1 MDQKS
6 VAFIIERFK
15 GQLIAMGIHP
25 ERFILFGSQA
35 RGESAA
41 ASDIDLVVISKDF
54 GAKDIRERLE
64 LLGVA
69 AARILEPIEALG
81 VTPEEWERG
90 EWLFLKE
97 ATKDGIVFT
106 A

>member
-1 MDQKS
+1 MAQKA
-6 VAFIIERFK
+6 VARIIERFK
-15 GQLIAMGIHP
+15 QQLIAMGIRP

-35 RGESAA
+35 HGDGAPW
-41 ASDIDLVVISKDF
+41 SDIDLIVVSKDF
-54 GAKDIRERLE
+54 AAKDLRERLE

-69 AARILEPIEALG
+69 AARILEPIEAFG
-81 VTPEEWERG
+81 VTPEEWDRG

-97 ATKDGIVFT
+97 AAKDGVIFT

>member
-1 MDQKS
+1 MDQES
-6 VAFIIERFK
+6 VAHIIERFK
-15 GQLIAMGIHP
+15 EQLIMMGIRP
-25 ERFILFGSQA
+25 ERFILFGSHA
-35 RGESAA
+35 HGKGAA
-41 ASDIDLVVISKDF
+41 WSDIDLIVISKDF
-54 GAKDIRERLE
+54 AAKDMRERLE

-81 VTPEEWERG
+81 VTPEEWDQG

-97 ATKDGIVFT
+97 AAKDGIVFT